1 MTFFWQSPP
10 PPCASGASSGA
21 PEDAVPPYKPWGSG
35 GAEPVPGAPQL
46 LPCIEERGLS
56 LLRAA
61 AAATVANEGFLY
73 IPVAVDYFSV
83 LKLVCVLTCPLQ
95 YPYRYICCVPYEMLG
110 SGKSNHR
117 RTVVSTFE

>member
-1 MTFFWQSPP
+1 MTFFWQSPL
-10 PPCASGASSGA
+10 PPCASGASGA
-21 PEDAVPPYKPWGSG
+21 PEDVAPLCKLWGSG
-35 GAEPVPGAPQL
+35 GVEPVPGAPQL
-46 LPCIEERGLS
+46 LPCREEGDLS
-56 LLRAA
+56 LLRAVAPA
-61 AAATVANEGFLY
+61 AVANESFLY